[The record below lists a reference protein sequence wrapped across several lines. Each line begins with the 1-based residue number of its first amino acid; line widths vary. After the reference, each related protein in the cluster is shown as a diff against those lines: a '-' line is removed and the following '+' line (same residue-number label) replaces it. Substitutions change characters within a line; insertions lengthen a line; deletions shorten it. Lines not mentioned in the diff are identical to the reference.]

1 MIKLSELL
9 SLIIDKLNISVKT
22 ETQSFSEDEK
32 AQVRA
37 NIGIAPADMAQND
50 ESATDYIKNRTHYDN
65 IIQPQL
71 SDLTYNWETAD
82 TYTDGMAAHTDLG
95 TFELSI
101 RPELYTL
108 EELFG
113 SDYADIKFGDV
124 VLTRSGPG
132 LRFKVTITQV
142 GPSQYKIIAFSSLS
156 GGFQGATPRITNLKR
171 IVRLD
176 EKYIPDSIARTSD
189 IPDVKYT
196 LPVAGDELGGVRNG
210 GNVVINQDGTM
221 TAPECTAEIPEP
233 DATLTMEGVAADAKA
248 VGDALANVGQPTDAQ
263 ISAAVSGWLDEHPE
277 ATTSVENGS
286 ITNEKLAPEVE
297 NRLVC
302 LEDEVFTE
310 EVKTQTGEGVSPDI
324 VLEWTEGYAYGIAK
338 GEYGVNGQYNST
350 QKFETTVFP
359 EITKPELLTETAGS
373 LVAFWNNDTYVGY
386 WTAGK
391 YHNGG
396 MAVIEKPAFTH
407 AAFSI
412 RTATDYTQIELVYA
426 EVTETVTKIS
436 KIQDVRDRTTT
447 LEHKTDILEKKVQNL
462 ENGGASDGTGDSGE
476 GDTGRQGKK
485 YYLFGDSITYWDSLA
500 SWYDDTVYMVAY
512 PSYIRDVLLADIVNC
527 GVAGNTSANITARLK
542 NTDLTDA
549 YAVTYMS
556 GANDLNQNIP
566 IGTIGEFDTATYI
579 GNIEAA
585 IKYVAETYPHVK
597 LYLLSPL
604 YTSLGDIKPYAEAM
618 ESVADHYSVPIL
630 RWDQVSQINQFN
642 CNYYLVDGVHPNN
655 LGHAVMADSL
665 IPFLKNH

>member
-1 MIKLSELL
+1 MTSIKL
-9 SLIIDKLNISVKT
+9 IVTGAK
-22 ETQSFSEDEK
+22 
-32 AQVRA
+32 VRA
-37 NIGIAPADMAQND
+37 NVDGLLTSGMVGIPVTIEYDGAWKGLTKNLVCRSGQWYGGAGGETRTILNIGARATVAQEVLIGDKNLYLGIEGYNADGTLVIPTVWADCGKVHPGAQ
-50 ESATDYIKNRTHYDN
+50 SGK
-65 IIQPQL
+65 
-71 SDLTYNWETAD
+71 
-82 TYTDGMAAHTDLG
+82 
-95 TFELSI
+95 
-101 RPELYTL
+101 
-108 EELFG
+108 
-113 SDYADIKFGDV
+113 DYAAK
-124 VLTRSGPG
+124 P
-132 LRFKVTITQV
+132 
-142 GPSQYKIIAFSSLS
+142 
-156 GGFQGATPRITNLKR
+156 
-171 IVRLD
+171 
-176 EKYIPDSIARTSD
+176 
-189 IPDVKYT
+189 T
-196 LPVAGDELGGVRNG
+196 LPVYAQLQQQINELKKAGNCGTGSVQNAYKLPVGGDKLGGVRNG

-221 TAPECTAEIPEP
+221 TAPESTAEIPEP

-277 ATTSVENGS
+277 ATTAVENGS

-338 GEYGVNGQYNST
+338 GEYEVNGQYNST

-373 LVAFWNNDTYVGY
+373 LVAFWNEDTYVGY
-386 WTAGK
+386 WTAGE

-447 LEHKTDILEKKVQNL
+447 LEHKTDILENKVRNL

-485 YYLFGDSITYWDSLA
+485 YYLFGDSITYWDSRA

-527 GVAGNTSANITARLK
+527 GVAGNTSVNITARLK

-566 IGTIGEFDTATYI
+566 FGTIGEFDTATYI